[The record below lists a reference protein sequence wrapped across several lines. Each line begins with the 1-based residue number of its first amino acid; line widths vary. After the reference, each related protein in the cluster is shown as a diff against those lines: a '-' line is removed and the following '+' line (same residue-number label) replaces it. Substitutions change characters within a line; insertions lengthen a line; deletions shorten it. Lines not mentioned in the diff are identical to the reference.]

1 MKRLLLIFFA
11 TLIFI
16 NPALAHDKEAH
27 KGPKIEGKLLSLQG
41 NKAEVQT
48 ASRKVT
54 VLLSAETKYE
64 LGAEGK
70 PSTKTELKPG
80 SDVMVHGHKLETGEF
95 GATEIMINAAA
106 SGGHHD
112 DDDGED
118 EPHEHSK

>member
-1 MKRLLLIFFA
+1 MKRLLLMFFA

-16 NPALAHDKEAH
+16 SPVLAHDKEAH

-48 ASRKVT
+48 KSQKVT

-80 SDVMVHGHKLETGEF
+80 SDVMVHGHKLESGEF

-106 SGGHHD
+106 SGEHD
-112 DDDGED
+112 DDGDD
-118 EPHEHSK
+118 EGADHHSK